1 MGVSPATEKKHTHQR
16 NMPYGIAGR
25 MPTSPVVTRVN
36 PSLPLGDGRGEVS
49 GPGWG
54 FTVDGY
60 S

>member
-1 MGVSPATEKKHTHQR
+1 
-16 NMPYGIAGR
+16 MPYGIAGR

-36 PSLPLGDGRGEVS
+36 PSLPLGEGRGEVS